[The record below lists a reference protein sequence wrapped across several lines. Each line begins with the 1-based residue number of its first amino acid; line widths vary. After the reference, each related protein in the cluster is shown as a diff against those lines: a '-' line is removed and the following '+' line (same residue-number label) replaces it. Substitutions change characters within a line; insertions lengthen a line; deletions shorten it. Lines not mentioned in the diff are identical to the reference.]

1 MEECEALCSR
11 LGIMVNGR
19 FCCMGSPQHLR
30 SKYGQGYSVTISL
43 RKSRETDSAYVEAV
57 QAAVVQRMPS
67 AVLKD
72 YHQSLLLYQVTDQ
85 KEKWSVIFSAMST
98 LNEQFDFEDYYV
110 SDTTLENVSLS
121 SSLCRKFIFCLY
133 RCSLCLHDIK

>member
-11 LGIMVNGR
+11 IGIMVNGR

-30 SKYGQGYSVTISL
+30 SKYGQGYTVTISL
-43 RKSRETDSAYVEAV
+43 QKTLETDSAYVDSV
-57 QAAVVQRMPS
+57 QTTVRQRLPS

-72 YHQSLLLYQVTDQ
+72 HHQSLMLYHVTDQ
-85 KEKWSVIFSAMST
+85 SQRWSAIFAAMAS

-110 SDTTLENVSLS
+110 SDTTLENV
-121 SSLCRKFIFCLY
+121 FIMFARHQVKEEDLEEKE
-133 RCSLCLHDIK
+133 DDKED